1 MWHYI
6 LLTFDGQRLIA
17 AFYLYPSAWPES
29 INRFKMAAIVRSDLD
44 VPEKGMSHFNGLG
57 ALKAVLIIGT
67 DYRKIDNTL
76 YRYYTG
82 RVTRTCIPTPVIRSR
97 LTQ

>member
-1 MWHYI
+1 
-6 LLTFDGQRLIA
+6 
-17 AFYLYPSAWPES
+17 
-29 INRFKMAAIVRSDLD
+29 
-44 VPEKGMSHFNGLG
+44 MSHFNGLE

-76 YRYYTG
+76 YRYCTG

>member
-1 MWHYI
+1 MQKVAEKVVNS
-6 LLTFDGQRLIA
+6 D
-17 AFYLYPSAWPES
+17 SAGRV
-29 INRFKMAAIVRSDLD
+29 I
-44 VPEKGMSHFNGLG
+44 MSHFNGLE

-76 YRYYTG
+76 YRYCTG
-82 RVTRTCIPTPVIRSR
+82 RVTRICIPTPVIRSQ